1 MSQESEQ
8 GVAAVSTAD
17 VWKFGSAT
25 LDESSLELR
34 IGDRLVTLER
44 KPKQVLLS
52 LLQNAPG
59 LVRKDDLVSQ
69 AWPGRVISD
78 SALTSCVARLRSAL
92 KHAQDVEIKTEHGL
106 GYRLLAST
114 VEVERESTG
123 AFGAP
128 GDHSAAANNMGG
140 IGWLRVTAAFGAM
153 ALAIVGAWFF
163 ASNSVVPPAQASVAV
178 LPFANL
184 SPAPETN
191 AYMAHGLHDNVLTQ
205 LAQLDQLKVISRTSV
220 LRFEDTQ
227 RAIPGIAQELGV
239 SHVLEG
245 SFQQDGD
252 RVRVIAQLIN
262 AAQDDH
268 IWAQTYDRPAADL
281 MTLQSEIAYEVARAI
296 GMRLAPDEAKRL
308 QAAQPRPPAAQ
319 NAYWEALALWQADG
333 TSAEPLFTARSLLQR
348 AVSED
353 PGFAQAWALLS
364 RVHSMLHWFG
374 HDASDERVQLAK
386 AAADKALELD
396 DGLAEAHVAIGLYRS
411 AGFKDYAG
419 SAQAYRHAV
428 ALQPSSA
435 EAHFFLGSALRRQ
448 RDYKDAIHHFDKAIE
463 LDPLNALYLSDLG
476 EFYAGLRMPA
486 KAKPLYD
493 QIMAL
498 DSASFFPQL
507 TRAYFYAVQLGDYE
521 VLRDLLESDAAGEHA
536 VMQRYAS
543 HHLAYYE
550 QRYGDAIDH
559 LAAMP
564 GPWMPPSGGSARTPK
579 ALSMGLLA
587 RMDGREDD
595 AKRYYESGLQQS
607 RQELEAHPE
616 DPTALMNMADA
627 HAGLGQHEAART
639 HANRAIALTPRDRD
653 PVVHCLTTY
662 HAAVL
667 HLRIGDVDAGLELF
681 RSIMDL
687 PHSPNTWGLDL
698 YPNLQALADDPRVK
712 RLYQLAS
719 KPVVDL

>member
-1 MSQESEQ
+1 MTRTDDNQARHASDAVWQFGDAQFDTTDFALQVGGEP
-8 GVAAVSTAD
+8 VA
-17 VWKFGSAT
+17 
-25 LDESSLELR
+25 
-34 IGDRLVTLER
+34 LER
-44 KPKQVLLS
+44 KPKQVLLC
-52 LLQNAPG
+52 LLEQAPNA
-59 LVRKDDLVSQ
+59 VSKDTLIEQ

-78 SALTSCVARLRSAL
+78 SALTSCVARLRNAL

-114 VEVERESTG
+114 VQVEREPNG
-123 AFGAP
+123 ALGAQDNDP
-128 GDHSAAANNMGG
+128 TAANNRAGMGWQG
-140 IGWLRVTAAFGAM
+140 VTAAVGAM

-227 RAIPGIAQELGV
+227 QAIPGIAQELGV

-252 RVRVIAQLIN
+252 RIRVIAQLIN

-268 IWAQTYDRPAADL
+268 VWAQAYDRPAADL

-296 GMRLAPDEAKRL
+296 GLRLAPNEAARL
-308 QAAQPRPPAAQ
+308 QSVQPRDPAAQ
-319 NAYWEALALWQADG
+319 DAYWEALALWQADG

-348 AVSED
+348 AVNED

-396 DGLAEAHVAIGLYRS
+396 EELAEAHVAIGLYRS

-419 SAQAYRHAV
+419 SAQAYQHAV

-448 RDYKDAIHHFDKAIE
+448 RDYKNAIHHFDKAIE

-476 EFYAGLRMPA
+476 QFYAGLRMPA

-493 QIMAL
+493 QILAL

-521 VLRDLLESDAAGEHA
+521 VLRDLLESDAAEEHV
-536 VMQRYAS
+536 VMQHYAS

-550 QRYGDAIDH
+550 QRYGDAIHH

-579 ALSMGLLA
+579 ALSMGLFA
-587 RMDGREDD
+587 KMDGRDGD
-595 AKRYYESGLQQS
+595 AKRYFESALQQS
-607 RQELEAHPE
+607 LQELEAHPE
-616 DPTALMNMADA
+616 DPAALVNVAAA
-627 HAGLGQHEAART
+627 HAGLDQDEAART
-639 HANRAIALTPRDRD
+639 YANRAIALTPRDRD

-662 HAAVL
+662 RAAAL
-667 HLRIGDVDAGLELF
+667 HLRIGDVDVGLELF

-687 PHSPNTWGLDL
+687 PHSPNEWELDQ
-698 YPNLQALADDPRVK
+698 YPELQALADDPRVN